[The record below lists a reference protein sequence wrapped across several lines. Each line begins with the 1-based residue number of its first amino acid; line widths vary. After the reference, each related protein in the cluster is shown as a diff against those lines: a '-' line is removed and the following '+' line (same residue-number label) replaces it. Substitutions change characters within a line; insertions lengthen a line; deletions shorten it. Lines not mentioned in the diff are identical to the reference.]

1 MIICMLFPVKINQIA
16 SITDSNYIAV
26 DSIRNFV
33 HQNHPEINISKHLHN
48 SLHILKIYHLTH
60 AVQLTAFS
68 NTLTQ
73 SHSVMCCYPD
83 NMNFDVVCCC
93 YVIGNFCRESKA
105 LTTTANKYAAEM
117 ANWALGKLI
126 PQLSLRPHTVAS
138 VIDLHI
144 SVNPVTESVIWWR
157 GQWVELPAFP
167 LCNSSHKPNM
177 SGNSEVMFCGIFLN
191 MPWLLIL
198 LFSLGWQYANEL
210 PPVWQSEL
218 SLHEPTIRMSSLC
231 IEKKTQS

>member
-1 MIICMLFPVKINQIA
+1 
-16 SITDSNYIAV
+16 
-26 DSIRNFV
+26 
-33 HQNHPEINISKHLHN
+33 
-48 SLHILKIYHLTH
+48 
-60 AVQLTAFS
+60 
-68 NTLTQ
+68 
-73 SHSVMCCYPD
+73 
-83 NMNFDVVCCC
+83 
-93 YVIGNFCRESKA
+93 
-105 LTTTANKYAAEM
+105 M

-144 SVNPVTESVIWWR
+144 SANPVTESVIWWR

-210 PPVWQSEL
+210 PPFWQSEL
-218 SLHEPTIRMSSLC
+218 SLHEPTIRVLSLC
-231 IEKKTQS
+231 IEKNITVNLTPNMLYQHNGWGSFRLPQYEASDYILASFCVTFAPAVTNI